1 MASPQRAPGSQ
12 PFDQS
17 ILDELVDTE
26 SESGSSY
33 VGSDESIARPSIC
46 PWRTPSFHDRE
57 CARYF
62 DCPSHIVERRL
73 SVDDSEEDEA
83 AHGND
88 NEEDASHRHRSS
100 HQSLDVQGD
109 PDLYTSSPRPES
121 TEDQEVPPLSRTTE
135 QTELSPSTENP
146 TATTEVISHPET
158 QPEARES
165 DYFPDETGDGS
176 HGRSTNNGVGLQ
188 VATSS
193 ETERPTT
200 DTGLEDQDL
209 TDPPERPQF
218 RYLPV
223 SREIME
229 GLFQPPGNDGAE
241 QGLPPLP
248 RPQYLEDGRR
258 TSDVQLPRWQP
269 DVEVTYCPICHTQF
283 SFFVRK
289 HHCRYVSFSALAPHR
304 IYD

>member
-46 PWRTPSFHDRE
+46 PWRNSSFHDRE

-73 SVDDSEEDEA
+73 SVDGSEEDEA
-83 AHGND
+83 VHSND
-88 NEEDASHRHRSS
+88 NEDDDSHHHHSN
-100 HQSLDVQGD
+100 HQSLDAQEN
-109 PDLYTSSPRPES
+109 PDLYTSSPRPAS
-121 TEDQEVPPLSRTTE
+121 TDDQEVPPLSRAE
-135 QTELSPSTENP
+135 QTELSTSTQNP
-146 TATTEVISHPET
+146 TAATETTSHSET
-158 QPEARES
+158 RPEAQES
-165 DYFPDETGDGS
+165 DYPPDETGDGS
-176 HGRSTNNGVGLQ
+176 QGRSTNNGAGLQ
-188 VATSS
+188 VATSY

-200 DTGLEDQDL
+200 DTELDNQDR
-209 TDPPERPQF
+209 TDPPERLPF

-229 GLFQPPGNDGAE
+229 DLFQSPGNDNTE
-241 QGLPPLP
+241 HGLPPLP
-248 RPQYLEDGRR
+248 RPPDLEGGRR
-258 TSDVQLPRWQP
+258 TSDIQLPRWQP
-269 DVEVTYCPICHTQF
+269 DAEITYCPICHTQF

-289 HHCRYVSFSALAPHR
+289 HHCR
-304 IYD
+304 